1 MSSTCSCAQH
11 VKKLNQQISVMRK
24 EIKNLR
30 HLIDSAVRSHRKH
43 LDSLLSALSHS
54 EQLGVRLYPKP
65 DQKVQDGEGISLE
78 EGNIQTVPIGYI
90 SSCFPGKNGT
100 PRQPGICGQ
109 SRATL
114 RIEASVFNNPDHAL
128 IGLEHYSHVWV
139 IFLFHKNGRLSC
151 KAKVKPPRLN
161 GQRVG
166 VYSTR
171 SPHRPNALGLTLAK
185 LESITG
191 DTLHL
196 SGIDMIAG
204 TPVLDIKPYIPEY
217 DSPSGRT
224 DFGNNVCPEMEGTT
238 AGSPTGTRGSPA
250 GSPTETRGS
259 PAGSPTETRGS
270 PSVSHSGGCTV
281 LSEEEGRGFGSDVKE
296 ESACDPAGHAPLT
309 DTVAA
314 ALRDVQRYISQSDV
328 LTGGVGEAGGAGGGV
343 GGAGGESTPLASR
356 SRAEPFEGRHDERHG
371 GTEACYS
378 EAPPSQVAS
387 WVRAPP
393 VASLA
398 VRLTPH
404 AEGELRQFQPP
415 GKREPGRPSFRFL
428 RGPEEAEAAIR
439 DVLRADPRSVYRR
452 TRCPDRLFYF
462 VLDSA
467 HITCWFGGDFAEV
480 VRVRPAEPVPAG
492 PEG

>member
-114 RIEASVFNNPDHAL
+114 RIEASIFNNPHHAL

-185 LESITG
+185 LECITG

-224 DFGNNVCPEMEGTT
+224 DFGNTVCPE
-238 AGSPTGTRGSPA
+238 
-250 GSPTETRGS
+250 TE
-259 PAGSPTETRGS
+259 
-270 PSVSHSGGCTV
+270 VSHSGGRTV
-281 LSEEEGRGFGSDVKE
+281 LSEEEGRGFGFDVKE
-296 ESACDPAGHAPLT
+296 VSAG
-309 DTVAA
+309 
-314 ALRDVQRYISQSDV
+314 RSGWRRGQ
-328 LTGGVGEAGGAGGGV
+328 
-343 GGAGGESTPLASR
+343 GAGGESTPLASR

-371 GTEACYS
+371 ETEVCYS

-404 AEGELRQFQPP
+404 AETELRQFQPP
-415 GKREPGRPSFRFL
+415 GKTEPGRPSFRFL